1 MARTKRKA
9 NPLVPELTPATSTA
23 RVYKAAGYVRLSV
36 EDGGKP
42 GADTLEGQK
51 ALIGGYIAEQA
62 DMQLVGLFCD
72 NGRSGTDF
80 ARPQFE
86 KLMDLVRKGQIDCI
100 VVKDLSRF
108 GRNYKENGNYLE
120 RIFPFLGVRFIAI
133 NDNFDTLTAERT
145 QDGYIVP
152 LKNLINEVYSK
163 DISRKSGSALETKQL
178 KGEFIGAWAP
188 YGYSK
193 DPENKNHLIVNAERG
208 GSAYRRSITKKF
220 KKIFSPHLTVADD
233 GITGTT
239 MKRPGFQKMI
249 QAIEAGYIS
258 AVFVKDLSR
267 LGRNYIEVGKLTEE
281 FFPLHDVRLVAVSDG
296 VDSDEGEDDFTPF
309 KNIMNEYYA
318 KDISKKRRI
327 VNKMKGNAGIPLSPP
342 PYGYIKNPDDPR
354 FWVVDPEAADVVR
367 RIYRMALEGYG
378 LAETAAALG
387 ADGIVNPTYYWRSK
401 GTSRGGTK
409 STLEPTKWGH
419 TTIKK
424 ILTTQEY
431 CGDVINFKSYSK
443 SYKMKKRIE
452 NPEENRAIF
461 LNVHEAIIDRPTWEK
476 VQALKSG
483 TRRKRPTVTQ
493 EPSVFSGVMKCPEC
507 GGNLN
512 FHFNQ
517 NNHDIKFFSC
527 QNHNSG
533 LRKCSST
540 HYIRLDFLEQ
550 VVLYEVHRLACF
562 ANEYENDFIKAM
574 VGRSAKVAENER
586 VRKKRELDALLAR
599 DRELD
604 ALFERL
610 YEDNVS
616 GKIDDARFA
625 KMAKR
630 YEQEQ
635 GENARR
641 IKTLR
646 LEVKKL
652 DEKRMD
658 VEDFLETVRRYTDAT
673 KITKRMVAELIDH
686 IEVYPAVKEDG
697 VTNQRVTIHYN
708 CIGVFEVPDR
718 RKIPERDILLETR
731 RGVALSY
738 APAEVAV

>member
-1 MARTKRKA
+1 MKQSSKK
-9 NPLVPELTPATSTA
+9 TA
-23 RVYKAAGYVRLSV
+23 LGTAALYCRLSRDDNMDNESNSISNQKKILQKAAKDKGYT
-36 EDGGKP
+36 
-42 GADTLEGQK
+42 DT
-51 ALIGGYIAEQA
+51 
-62 DMQLVGLFCD
+62 
-72 NGRSGTDF
+72 
-80 ARPQFE
+80 
-86 KLMDLVRKGQIDCI
+86 
-100 VVKDLSRF
+100 
-108 GRNYKENGNYLE
+108 
-120 RIFPFLGVRFIAI
+120 IFFV
-133 NDNFDTLTAERT
+133 
-145 QDGYIVP
+145 
-152 LKNLINEVYSK
+152 
-163 DISRKSGSALETKQL
+163 
-178 KGEFIGAWAP
+178 
-188 YGYSK
+188 
-193 DPENKNHLIVNAERG
+193 
-208 GSAYRRSITKKF
+208 
-220 KKIFSPHLTVADD
+220 DD

-249 QAIEAGYIS
+249 AAIEAGYIS

-354 FWVVDPEAADVVR
+354 FWVVDPVAADVVR

-401 GTSRGGTK
+401 GTSRGGSK

-461 LNVHEAIIDRPTWEK
+461 LNVHEAIIDRQTWEK
-476 VQALKSG
+476 VQALQKG
-483 TRRKRPTVTQ
+483 TRRKKTTVTQ
-493 EPSVFSGVMKCPEC
+493 APSVFSGLLKCPEC

-533 LRKCSST
+533 YRKCSKT
-540 HYIRLDFLEQ
+540 HYIRLDFLEP
-550 VVLYEVHRLACF
+550 VVLYEVKRLACF
-562 ANEYENDFIKAM
+562 ASEYENDFIKAM
-574 VGRSAKVAENER
+574 IGRSAKVAENGR
-586 VRKKRELDALLAR
+586 IRKQRELDALTAR

-604 ALFERL
+604 MLFERL

-625 KMAKR
+625 KMSKR

-635 GENARR
+635 GENAKK
-641 IKTLR
+641 IKALR
-646 LEVKKL
+646 LELKK
-652 DEKRMD
+652 DESKRMD
-658 VEDFLETVRRYTDAT
+658 IDDFLETVRRYTDAT
-673 KITKRMVAELIDH
+673 TITKRMVAELIDH
-686 IEVYPAVKEDG
+686 IEVYHAEKQDG
-697 VTNQRVTIHYN
+697 ITNQRVVIHYN
-708 CIGVFEVPDR
+708 CIGAFDVPDR
-718 RKIPERDILLETR
+718 RKIPEADIIMETR
-731 RGVALSY
+731 KGVALSY
-738 APAEVAV
+738 APEQVAV